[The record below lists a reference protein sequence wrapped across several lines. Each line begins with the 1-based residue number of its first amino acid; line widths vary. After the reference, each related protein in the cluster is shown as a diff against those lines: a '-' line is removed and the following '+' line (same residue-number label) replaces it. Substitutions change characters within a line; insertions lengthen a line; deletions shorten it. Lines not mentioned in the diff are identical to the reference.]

1 MDCEGNG
8 AADNVIAALD
18 WLAGHYELPAVASLS
33 LGSNS
38 INAALDTAMQ
48 NVIALGIT
56 GVVAAGNYNS
66 GVRSGSEQ
74 AGFRAHSQLVSPAHH
89 LAGTC
94 RPFVRLMERIQG
106 CVAPK
111 PLWFLSMPRLCMS
124 CSGTM
129 CADPR

>member
-18 WLAGHYELPAVASLS
+18 WLAGNYELPAVASLS

-66 GVRSGSEQ
+66 GVRSGSHE
-74 AGFRAHSQLVSPAHH
+74 GSSLWTFPSSSVRAISS
-89 LAGTC
+89 
-94 RPFVRLMERIQG
+94 
-106 CVAPK
+106 
-111 PLWFLSMPRLCMS
+111 
-124 CSGTM
+124 
-129 CADPR
+129 

>member
-1 MDCEGNG
+1 MALPFAVRCVDCEGNG

-18 WLAGHYELPAVASLS
+18 WLAGNYELPAVASLS

-66 GVRSGSEQ
+66 GVRSGSVASRLQ
-74 AGFRAHSQLVSPAHH
+74 VHQRRRTVSA
-89 LAGTC
+89 A
-94 RPFVRLMERIQG
+94 
-106 CVAPK
+106 
-111 PLWFLSMPRLCMS
+111 PRL
-124 CSGTM
+124 SGL
-129 CADPR
+129 RS